1 MANTT
6 CGWCKNIAHM
16 TPLLKEPLVAERSH
30 FMYGGSSNHYI
41 ADAAYTCDSCGRLS
55 VVTWTTSSHPVAY
68 REIAEP
74 GPYDNA
80 VWSPAAG
87 DFKEFP
93 DVPAPIDSAASEAW
107 RCHAVGAYRGALV
120 VARAVVEA
128 SAKFRGATGRDLAKK
143 IEDLAVQ
150 GLIRQAMKETAHE
163 VRHWGNDAAHGDF
176 DVPRE
181 PATEENNREA
191 AEEMTAAVTREEAEE
206 ILVLMDDLLAELFQG
221 PARTQRAREARE
233 ARKATATA

>member
-1 MANTT
+1 MANST

-30 FMYGGSSNHYI
+30 FMYGGTSSQFI
-41 ADAAYTCDSCGRLS
+41 ADAAYICDSCGRLS
-55 VVTWTTSSHPVAY
+55 VVTWTTSSHPLTYQAS
-68 REIAEP
+68 AEP

-80 VWSPAAG
+80 IWSPAPG

-93 DVPAPIDSAASEAW
+93 DVPSPIDSAASEAW

-128 SAKFRGATGRDLAKK
+128 SAKFQGANGRDLAKK
-143 IEDLAVQ
+143 IEDLAAQ
-150 GLIRQAMKETAHE
+150 GLIRQAMKEAAHE
-163 VRHWGNDAAHGDF
+163 VRHWGNDVAHGDL

-181 PATEENNREA
+181 SASEQDYREA
-191 AEEMTAAVTREEAEE
+191 AEEMTATVTREEAEE

-233 ARKATATA
+233 ARKTSA